1 MKTEDMKIEVRLVE
15 VLRAPWINAWKHMC
29 EKYKVNEW
37 CLNEGLADDDSTIEI
52 SLEDA
57 ERYGIVERE

>member
-1 MKTEDMKIEVRLVE
+1 MKAEDIKIEVRLVE
-15 VLRAPWINAWKHMC
+15 VLRAPRISAQEHMC
-29 EKYKVNEW
+29 EKYGVNEW
-37 CLNEGLADDDSTIEI
+37 CLNEGLTDDESTIEI